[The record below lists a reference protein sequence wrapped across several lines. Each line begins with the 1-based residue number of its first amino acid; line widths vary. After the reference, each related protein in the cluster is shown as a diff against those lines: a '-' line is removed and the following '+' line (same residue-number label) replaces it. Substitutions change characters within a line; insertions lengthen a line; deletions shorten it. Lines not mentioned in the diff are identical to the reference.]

1 MIGDASFMSGVCCGA
16 ILGAAAIALVVSL
29 LLESEQRKN
38 ERALRRIRK
47 LWEE

>member
-1 MIGDASFMSGVCCGA
+1 MIGDTGFMSGVCCGV
-16 ILGAAAIALVVSL
+16 ILGAAAIALVVAL

-38 ERALRRIRK
+38 DRALRRIRK